1 MKKYLFFLLTAI
13 MLAVSNVSLVSCGKD
28 DVVHG
33 GKTIVVYSVVGGWYK
48 WLTSSTIIG
57 CRFDANGDAYFD
69 TWSTSPTWVN
79 PGKWSVSGNV
89 LTVRSQEEEVFFRCN
104 FFVTEEGKSVIISNV
119 QTTDEWQFLNNLEGE
134 LVRMQVKEDNT
145 EE

>member
-1 MKKYLFFLLTAI
+1 MKKYLFFIQAAV
-13 MLAVSNVSLVSCGKD
+13 MLAVSSVGLVSCGKD

-57 CRFDANGDAYFD
+57 
-69 TWSTSPTWVN
+69 WSNSPSWED

-89 LTVRSQEEEVFFRCN
+89 LTVKSQEEEVIFRCN

-134 LVRMQVKEDNT
+134 LIRMQVKEDNT

>member
-1 MKKYLFFLLTAI
+1 MKKYLFFIQAAV
-13 MLAVSNVSLVSCGKD
+13 MLAVSSVGLVSCGKD

-69 TWSTSPTWVN
+69 SWSNSPSWED

-89 LTVRSQEEEVFFRCN
+89 LTVKSQEEEVIFRCN

>member
-1 MKKYLFFLLTAI
+1 MKKYLFFIQAAV
-13 MLAVSNVSLVSCGKD
+13 MLAVSSVGLVSCGKD

-69 TWSTSPTWVN
+69 SWSNSPSWEDPLSLRKRRLFLGVTSLSPR
-79 PGKWSVSGNV
+79 K
-89 LTVRSQEEEVFFRCN
+89 VRV
-104 FFVTEEGKSVIISNV
+104 
-119 QTTDEWQFLNNLEGE
+119 
-134 LVRMQVKEDNT
+134 
-145 EE
+145 